1 MRKNNDMVRKETDSN
16 AAKGAALGL
25 LCSCLWGSV
34 FFVFLGILIGH
45 LLDKKE
51 I

>member
-1 MRKNNDMVRKETDSN
+1 MRKNNDTLRKETDSN
-16 AAKGAALGL
+16 AAKGMALGF
-25 LCSCLWGSV
+25 LCSCLWGNV
-34 FFVFLGILIGH
+34 IFVFLGMLIGH